1 MRFTSFRP
9 LTFRRIKK
17 CNIMEK
23 IIIAQLIAHIVADF
37 FAQPASISLNK
48 QEKGAASWHLYIHL
62 LTVFV
67 ASMLMTF
74 IVQFI
79 LYAAAIMIV
88 HILID
93 LLKSYIERGVKRKE
107 AMGKAFHSDYL
118 LFFTDQL
125 LHTVVIIV
133 AVALYWNGN
142 RLIPLYL
149 DLFTI
154 NQLLIFTGFLLC
166 MKPANV
172 MIRIC
177 LDSLQLFDRVDKE
190 NDLHRAGRWIGTIER
205 IMAMVLVMLQQYTAI
220 GFIIAAKSILRYNES
235 KTGKTE
241 YVLIGTLLSF
251 SFALII
257 GIGISEGVFSS
268 ILSFISFIW

>member
-37 FAQPASISLNK
+37 LAQPA
-48 QEKGAASWHLYIHL
+48 
-62 LTVFV
+62 
-67 ASMLMTF
+67 
-74 IVQFI
+74 
-79 LYAAAIMIV
+79 
-88 HILID
+88 
-93 LLKSYIERGVKRKE
+93 
-107 AMGKAFHSDYL
+107 
-118 LFFTDQL
+118 
-125 LHTVVIIV
+125 
-133 AVALYWNGN
+133 
-142 RLIPLYL
+142 
-149 DLFTI
+149 
-154 NQLLIFTGFLLC
+154 
-166 MKPANV
+166 
-172 MIRIC
+172 
-177 LDSLQLFDRVDKE
+177 
-190 NDLHRAGRWIGTIER
+190 
-205 IMAMVLVMLQQYTAI
+205 
-220 GFIIAAKSILRYNES
+220 SILRYNES